1 MSDPRVLELCRLAE
15 RFREGCFEVDPCVA
29 GSDEVARLAGSL
41 GELGRTLHEGFEKVR
56 LLSRITEEI
65 NSGLLLDE
73 VLDHVFDGFRPLIP
87 YDRIGLSL
95 LEDQGQTVRV
105 RWERSELAGPPFPEG
120 YNLALRKT
128 SLDSLLEKNH
138 PRILNDLGAY
148 LRERPESEAT
158 RYLVEAGIQ
167 ASLTCPLRAMGHP
180 VGFLFFS
187 SCQAGVYREAHVD
200 LFAQIAGQV
209 SIILE
214 KARLYQEIAEL
225 NHLKDRLLSVT
236 AHDLR
241 SPLAFLKGY
250 LDLLR
255 EGDMG
260 ELTPAQSEAVEK
272 MRATCR
278 TMLALIN
285 DLLSLNAIASGQ
297 VRMNPRL
304 EDPRLLLQE
313 CAAIGVMLATRKK
326 MHLIL
331 EAPDELPMV
340 VCDRERLAQALNNLV
355 SNAVK
360 FSYPGTTV
368 RIRAGTDQGAI
379 WLEVADQGVGI
390 PEHELGGLFSF
401 MHRPSVRPTGG
412 EMSTGLGLP
421 MVRRILEAHGG
432 SVSASSAPGQGSTFT
447 LRLPLEGCLQPGVRL
462 G

>member
-1 MSDPRVLELCRLAE
+1 LSDPRILELCRLAE
-15 RFREGCFEVDPCVA
+15 CFREGCFEVDPCVA
-29 GSDEVARLAGSL
+29 GNDEVARLAGFL
-41 GELGRTLHEGFEKVR
+41 GELGRTLNEGFEKGR
-56 LLSRITEEI
+56 LLARITEEI

-120 YNLALRKT
+120 YNLALRDT
-128 SLDSLLEKNH
+128 SLDALLEKNN

-187 SCQAGVYREAHVD
+187 SCQAGVYRQAHVD
-200 LFAQIAGQV
+200 LFAQIAGNV

-272 MRATCR
+272 MRSTCR

-326 MHLIL
+326 LHLLL

-340 VCDRERLAQALNNLV
+340 VCDREKLAQALNNLV

-360 FSYPGTTV
+360 FSHPGTTV
-368 RIRAGTDQGAI
+368 TVRAGTGQGEI
-379 WLEVADQGVGI
+379 WFEVADQGVGI

-401 MHRPSVRPTGG
+401 LNRPSVRPTGG

-421 MVRRILEAHGG
+421 IVRRILEAHGG
-432 SVSASSAPGQGSTFT
+432 SVRATSAPGQGSTFT